1 MKKICE
7 GNLYNIEDEISHQP
21 QPSIT
26 GLESWKEQVKKD
38 LYQKLLQGQIKDL
51 DPIIQQVFGKTLE

>member
-1 MKKICE
+1 MKKVCE
-7 GNLYNIEDEISHQP
+7 GNLYNIEDEILHQT
-21 QPSIT
+21 QPTIT
-26 GLESWKEQVKKD
+26 GLDSWKEQIKKD